1 MALSRHAQRQLA
13 FQTLYS
19 LFFSPANNMDEL
31 KERFQFTPVEQSPE
45 KPAAQDKAEPAP
57 EAENDSAPKK
67 KRKNAAKEEA
77 AEAPA
82 PEPLRQASGLAWELV
97 RGVWENGTV
106 IDKLITEVANRGME
120 RIGRI
125 EQVILRMA
133 SYEMM
138 TTKADELKIILSE
151 AVILSNEFGDERS
164 RQFINGILNGISR
177 RVLDEKLTLPHSRRT
192 V

>member
-19 LFFSPANNMDEL
+19 LFFTPVNELDEL
-31 KERFQFTPVEQSPE
+31 KKLFQFTPVEQSPE
-45 KPAAQDKAEPAP
+45 KTAAADKAEPAP
-57 EAENDSAPKK
+57 EF
-67 KRKNAAKEEA
+67 
-77 AEAPA
+77 

-97 RGVWENGTV
+97 RGVWENGAV

-177 RVLDEKLTLPHSRRT
+177 RVLDEKLTLPHSRHT

>member
-19 LFFSPANNMDEL
+19 LFFSPAKDMDEL

-57 EAENDSAPKK
+57 EAENDRAPKK
-67 KRKNAAKEEA
+67 KRKNAAMEEA

-82 PEPLRQASGLAWELV
+82 LEPLRQASGLAWELV

-177 RVLDEKLTLPHSRRT
+177 RVLDEKLTLPHSHHT